1 MKRYV
6 LFLVIALCA
15 TAPPGAMAQ
24 SDMGLKSLGAAVGY
38 VSPDNLDGTF
48 GIGAFANWGMITPR
62 IGLESRLDFWSW
74 SESAFGA
81 ESKVRDVSL
90 GARGKY
96 FFNTANPRLQPFV
109 GAGLALHFV
118 KAEVSVEV
126 PGFPPMSVSD
136 SETKLGLDLGGGL
149 SIPMSPRTAFL
160 GELWYGIVPD
170 VSQFSLRAGVSFA
183 IGS

>member
-1 MKRYV
+1 MKRY
-6 LFLVIALCA
+6 FLLVAIALCA
-15 TAPPGAMAQ
+15 LAPTVAMAE
-24 SDMGLKSLGAAVGY
+24 SDMGLKNLGVAVGY

-48 GIGAFANWGMITPR
+48 GIGAFAGWGMITPR
-62 IGLESRLDFWSW
+62 IGLESRLDYWSW

-81 ESKVRDVSL
+81 ESKVRDIGL

-96 FFNTANPRLQPFV
+96 YFETGNPGLQPFV
-109 GAGLALHFV
+109 GTGLALHLV
-118 KAEVSVEV
+118 KAEVTAEI

-149 SIPMSPRTAFL
+149 AMPINPRTAFL